1 MRLADISGG
10 LIGALTGI
18 DLTDMVMNGGLVGA
32 VTGRK
37 AGGLGDF
44 LYRQED
50 KSENKHMPYYPGQ
63 DDGGLMKLP
72 YYPGTQKNQ
81 RPHGFADF
89 DGNYDP
95 TFDIPG
101 GPITSEEM
109 QRINQMYPIGNI
121 GK

>member
-10 LIGALTGI
+10 LIGALGI
-18 DLTDMVMNGGLVGA
+18 DLTDIVMNGGLLGA
-32 VTGRK
+32 ATGRK

-44 LYRQED
+44 LYRPED
-50 KSENKHMPYYPGQ
+50 KSKNKQLPYFPGQ

-81 RPHGFADF
+81 RLHGIADF
-89 DGNYDP
+89 DGSYNP

-109 QRINQMYPIGNI
+109 QRMNQMYPIGNI